1 MACWLVCL
9 VCAGVGWSM
18 RVRCI
23 RGSRRVRSCWV
34 LVWRPVFGP
43 GWLRLLRVRSD
54 WVAVLAAAVRTPL
67 AVFAGVMVASLLV
80 GLLIRESQLF
90 RFFKKR

>member
-1 MACWLVCL
+1 M
-9 VCAGVGWSM
+9 S
-18 RVRCI
+18 
-23 RGSRRVRSCWV
+23 
-34 LVWRPVFGP
+34 
-43 GWLRLLRVRSD
+43 RSD

-67 AVFAGVMVASLLV
+67 AVFAGVMVVSLFA

>member
-1 MACWLVCL
+1 MATVAS
-9 VCAGVGWSM
+9 CALLLAYA
-18 RVRCI
+18 VRM
-23 RGSRRVRSCWV
+23 S
-34 LVWRPVFGP
+34 
-43 GWLRLLRVRSD
+43 RSD

-67 AVFAGVMVASLLV
+67 AVFAGVMVVSLFA

>member
-1 MACWLVCL
+1 MGRAGYVCFVL
-9 VCAGVGWSM
+9 LLAYA
-18 RVRCI
+18 VRM
-23 RGSRRVRSCWV
+23 S
-34 LVWRPVFGP
+34 
-43 GWLRLLRVRSD
+43 RSD